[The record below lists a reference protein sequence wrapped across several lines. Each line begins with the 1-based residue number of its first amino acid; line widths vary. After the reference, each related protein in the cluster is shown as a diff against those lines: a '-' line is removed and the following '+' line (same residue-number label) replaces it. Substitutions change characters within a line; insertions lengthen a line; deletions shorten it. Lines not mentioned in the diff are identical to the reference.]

1 MAWLNGYAE
10 RFPEIAALGT
20 GAWASYE
27 SAQLLEGA
35 VHRLRYL
42 KQRILLENRGLLRE
56 TEGGRAW
63 AKTRKGYARGSKRWE
78 LSRTAAGAV
87 MLPSPTKSRNCSA

>member
-20 GAWASYE
+20 GARASYE
-27 SAQLLEGA
+27 SAQLLERA
-35 VHRLRYL
+35 VHRLTYL
-42 KQRILLENRGLLRE
+42 KQRILLESRGLLRE
-56 TEGGRAW
+56 TEGGRAC
-63 AKTRKGYARGSKRWE
+63 AKPAKVRPHGSKRWE

-87 MLPSPTKSRNCSA
+87 MLPSPTKSRNCS